1 MVDELCA
8 ELETQ
13 GLRIR
18 RDSTEFQPGDCIFRY
33 MEQLSA
39 DRCVLVILSRAYL
52 RSEFCV

>member
-1 MVDELCA
+1 LVDELCA